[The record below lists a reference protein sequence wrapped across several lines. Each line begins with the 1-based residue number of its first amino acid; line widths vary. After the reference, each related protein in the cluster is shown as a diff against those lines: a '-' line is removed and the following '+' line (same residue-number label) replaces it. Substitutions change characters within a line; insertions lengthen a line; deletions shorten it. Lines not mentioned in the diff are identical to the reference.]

1 MIFLFYRSKL
11 SLNRTESHE
20 KGTLMKPMHLAAVI
34 VSCLAVGATAEA
46 SEPVH
51 DPFFTAVVVS
61 TATND
66 FVMGKQSWMFQC
78 PPGYTLTVRY
88 EWSDNDLTQAEPEWR
103 MTSAGIVSTQ
113 FVRMARGLLVLKVQT
128 IKLGDTYLVVT
139 VGEHEMWIHVVVV
152 NDEPNV

>member
-1 MIFLFYRSKL
+1 
-11 SLNRTESHE
+11 
-20 KGTLMKPMHLAAVI
+20 MKPMHLAAVI

-66 FVMGKQSWMFQC
+66 FVMGKQNWMFQC
-78 PPGYTLTVRY
+78 PPDYTFTVRY
-88 EWSDNDLTQAEPEWR
+88 KWEDDRSTQAEPEWR
-103 MTSAGIVSTQ
+103 ITSTEIVSAK
-113 FVRMARGLLVLKVQT
+113 FVRMARGLLVLKIRS
-128 IKLGDTYLVVT
+128 IKLGDAHLVVT
-139 VGEHEMWIHVVVV
+139 VAGHEMWIRIVVV